1 MDMIREP
8 EVLWRRALDTRIS
21 VRYLTAILS
30 TVVGALYL
38 VLLFL
43 VFDAESRPDAVV
55 TDTTYGAYLF
65 LAVPYLVGAVLTA
78 VTDRLGLWILGA
90 VVQVLVIV
98 LFVLFGVGVFEYE
111 ALRDLRME
119 LWAAVITVAQ
129 VVLLGLLSYLAITR
143 RRCGTAHGPS
153 ERPSAKES
161 S

>member
-8 EVLWRRALDTRIS
+8 EVLSRRAMDTRTS

-30 TVVGALYL
+30 TVVGALYV

-43 VFDAESRPDAVV
+43 VFDAESQPDAIV

-65 LAVPYLVGAVLTA
+65 LAVPYLVGAVLAA
-78 VTDRLGLWILGA
+78 VTDRLALWILGA

-111 ALRDLRME
+111 ALSDLRME

-143 RRCGTAHGPS
+143 RRYGAAPGPS
-153 ERPSAKES
+153 ERPRVKES